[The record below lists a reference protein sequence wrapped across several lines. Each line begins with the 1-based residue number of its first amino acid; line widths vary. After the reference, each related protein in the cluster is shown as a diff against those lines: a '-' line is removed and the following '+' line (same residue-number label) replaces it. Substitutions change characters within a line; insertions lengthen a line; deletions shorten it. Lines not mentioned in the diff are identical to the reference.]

1 MPLMIRR
8 SLVSLHAPVLTAC
21 ALATAVALSATG
33 TVVSTTGRLDPA
45 TSERAPVRFESAAAP
60 RGQSSSP
67 SSGAPAAS
75 AASPADESKR
85 VVARQGVVTSANGLA
100 SDAGLAMLKAGGNA
114 IDAAVA
120 TAFALGVVEPQMS
133 GLGGSGAAMVWLER
147 DDRPVYLDFYAAQP
161 ADSWRGRT
169 EPAQT
174 SPTQGAPGT
183 PDAPGAAPGG
193 LTVTIEPLGRESESV
208 PAGGARR
215 EPGDLRIVGIPGN
228 VAGLLTLHEKL
239 GKLTRAQVM
248 APAIA
253 LAEEGF
259 PVGQVLAEF
268 ILSGQPKMRP
278 FPRAVALYAP
288 DGHPHAPGDTLKNPE
303 LAESLRR
310 VMRDGRAG
318 FYQGPTAEALIATLN
333 QGKHPATLADLA
345 AYEPQWKRPLCTDY
359 RGLTLLSAPPP
370 LTGFQVL
377 HTLELLEPFDLK
389 SLGLPIRSAA
399 AFDLITSALRVGQ
412 AAARGNGDPNWVQ
425 VPANGISSADFA
437 ARRKSLI
444 GSRTAPKSI
453 ESADAKPFDSA
464 SPVGACAN
472 YEPYGP
478 TPPVPSTAAP
488 VAFNSQPD
496 PVGERSDELSGE
508 TTHISVVDK
517 DGNAVSL
524 TQTNS
529 TVWGSGGFTGGF
541 FLNDS
546 GFNFTDENINLP
558 SRSRWRIR
566 TTTIAPTIALRRGD
580 VQLVIGAPGA
590 ARIPTEIVQVM
601 LYILDYGLDPLDAVK
616 LPRIFPSAQTP
627 RVQLEHGFAPEL
639 LRDIRAMGYDPIAE
653 SGGYARLYLIAR
665 RGNTWIGVADPR
677 HDGQPRGY

>member
-1 MPLMIRR
+1 M
-8 SLVSLHAPVLTAC
+8 
-21 ALATAVALSATG
+21 SA
-33 TVVSTTGRLDPA
+33 
-45 TSERAPVRFESAAAP
+45 
-60 RGQSSSP
+60 SSP
-67 SSGAPAAS
+67 
-75 AASPADESKR
+75 SPADEGKR
-85 VVARQGVVTSANGLA
+85 VVAKQGVVTSANGLA

-114 IDAAVA
+114 VDAAVA

-174 SPTQGAPGT
+174 SPTQGAPGEPAT
-183 PDAPGAAPGG
+183 
-193 LTVTIEPLGRESESV
+193 LSVTIEPSGRESQPAAPGSV
-208 PAGGARR
+208 RR

-253 LAEEGF
+253 LAEDGF
-259 PVGQVLAEF
+259 PIGQVLAEF
-268 ILSGQPKMRP
+268 IVSGQPKMRP

-288 DGHPHAPGDTLKNPE
+288 EGHPRAPGDTLKNPE

-318 FYQGPTAEALIATLN
+318 FYQGPTAEALVATLN

-345 AYEPQWKRPLCTDY
+345 AYQPQWKRPLCTDY
-359 RGLTLLSAPPP
+359 RGLTVLSAPPP

-399 AFDLITSALRVGQ
+399 AFDLIASALRVGQ
-412 AAARGNGDPNWVQ
+412 AAARGNGDPNWVA

-444 GSRTAPKSI
+444 GSRAAPKAI
-453 ESADAKPFDSA
+453 ESADAKPFDGVA
-464 SPVGACAN
+464 PAGACAN

-488 VAFNSQPD
+488 VAAAAS
-496 PVGERSDELSGE
+496 SD
-508 TTHISVVDK
+508 T
-517 DGNAVSL
+517 
-524 TQTNS
+524 
-529 TVWGSGGFTGGF
+529 
-541 FLNDS
+541 
-546 GFNFTDENINLP
+546 
-558 SRSRWRIR
+558 
-566 TTTIAPTIALRRGD
+566 
-580 VQLVIGAPGA
+580 
-590 ARIPTEIVQVM
+590 
-601 LYILDYGLDPLDAVK
+601 
-616 LPRIFPSAQTP
+616 
-627 RVQLEHGFAPEL
+627 
-639 LRDIRAMGYDPIAE
+639 
-653 SGGYARLYLIAR
+653 
-665 RGNTWIGVADPR
+665 
-677 HDGQPRGY
+677 

>member
-1 MPLMIRR
+1 
-8 SLVSLHAPVLTAC
+8 
-21 ALATAVALSATG
+21 
-33 TVVSTTGRLDPA
+33 
-45 TSERAPVRFESAAAP
+45 
-60 RGQSSSP
+60 
-67 SSGAPAAS
+67 
-75 AASPADESKR
+75 
-85 VVARQGVVTSANGLA
+85 
-100 SDAGLAMLKAGGNA
+100 MLKAGGNA
-114 IDAAVA
+114 VDAAVA
-120 TAFALGVVEPQMS
+120 TAFAIGVVEPQMS

-147 DDRPVYLDFYAAQP
+147 EDRPVYLDFYAAQP
-161 ADSWRGRT
+161 ADSWRGKT
-169 EPAQT
+169 EPSQT
-174 SPTQGAPGT
+174 SPAQGAPG
-183 PDAPGAAPGG
+183 ASPGA
-193 LTVTIEPLGRESESV
+193 LTVTIEPPGRSESE
-208 PAGGARR
+208 PPPPGGVRR
-215 EPGDLRIVGIPGN
+215 APGDLRIVGIPGN
-228 VAGLLTLHEKL
+228 VAGLLTLHEKF

-253 LAEEGF
+253 LAEDGF
-259 PVGQVLAEF
+259 PIGQVLAEF
-268 ILSGQPKMRP
+268 IVSGQPKMRP
-278 FPRAVALYAP
+278 FPQAVALYAP
-288 DGHPHAPGDTLKNPE
+288 EGRPRAPGETLKNPE

-345 AYEPQWKRPLCTDY
+345 AYQPQWKRPLCTDY
-359 RGLTLLSAPPP
+359 RGVTVLSAPPP
-370 LTGFQVL
+370 LTGLQVL
-377 HTLELLEPFDLK
+377 HTLELLEPFNLK
-389 SLGLPIRSAA
+389 SLGLPLRSAA
-399 AFDLITSALRVGQ
+399 AFDVIASALRVGQ
-412 AAARGNGDPNWVQ
+412 AAARGNGDPNWVP

-444 GSRTAPKSI
+444 GSRTAAQAI
-453 ESADAKPFDSA
+453 ESVDATPFDSTA
-464 SPVGACAN
+464 PAGACAN

-478 TPPVPSTAAP
+478 TPPVPPTAAP
-488 VAFNSQPD
+488 IAPVAAAFQTD
-496 PVGERSDELSGE
+496 PIGERANEDSGE

-546 GFNFTDENINLP
+546 GFNFTDENINMP

-601 LYILDYGLDPLDAVK
+601 LYILDYDLDPLEAVK
-616 LPRIFPSAQTP
+616 LPRIFPSAQHT
-627 RVQLEHGFAPEL
+627 RVQLEHGFTPEL

-653 SGGYARLYLIAR
+653 SSGYARLYLIAR
-665 RGNTWIGVADPR
+665 RGNTWIGIADPR

>member
-8 SLVSLHAPVLTAC
+8 SPAFLPAPVLTAC
-21 ALATAVALSATG
+21 ALAMAVAALSTTG
-33 TVVSTTGRLDPA
+33 TVSTGTVSTTGSFDPA
-45 TSERAPVRFESAAAP
+45 TSAAAPVRFKS
-60 RGQSSSP
+60 G
-67 SSGAPAAS
+67 GAPQVP
-75 AASPADESKR
+75 SPADEGKR
-85 VVARQGVVTSANGLA
+85 VVAKQGVVTSANGLA

-114 IDAAVA
+114 VDAAVA

-147 DDRPVYLDFYAAQP
+147 DDKPVYLDFYAAQP

-174 SPTQGAPGT
+174 SPSQGAPGG
-183 PDAPGAAPGG
+183 APGT
-193 LTVTIEPLGRESESV
+193 LTVTIEPPGRESEST
-208 PAGGARR
+208 PPGSARR
-215 EPGDLRIVGIPGN
+215 EPGDLRVVGIPGN
-228 VAGLLTLHEKL
+228 VAGLLALHEKL

-253 LAEEGF
+253 LAEDGF

-268 ILSGQPKMRP
+268 IVSGQPKMRP
-278 FPRAVALYAP
+278 FPRAVDLYAP
-288 DGHPHAPGDTLKNPE
+288 DGHPRAPGDTLKNPE

-310 VMRDGRAG
+310 VMREGRAG
-318 FYQGPTAEALIATLN
+318 FYQGPTAEALVATLN
-333 QGKHPATLADLA
+333 QGKHPATVADLA
-345 AYEPQWKRPLCTDY
+345 AYQPQWKRPLCTDY
-359 RGLTLLSAPPP
+359 RGLTVLSAPPP

-377 HTLELLEPFDLK
+377 HTLELLEPFNLK
-389 SLGLPIRSAA
+389 ALGLPIRSAV

-412 AAARGNGDPNWVQ
+412 AAARGNADPNWVA

-444 GSRTAPKSI
+444 GSRAAAKAI
-453 ESADAKPFDSA
+453 ESADARPFDGA
-464 SPVGACAN
+464 APAGACAN

-478 TPPVPSTAAP
+478 TPPVPTAAAP
-488 VAFNSQPD
+488 IAQMD
-496 PVGERSDELSGE
+496 PIGERTSEDTGE
-508 TTHISVVDK
+508 TTHVSVVDK

-546 GFNFTDENINLP
+546 GFNFTDENINAP

-566 TTTIAPTIALRRGD
+566 TTTIAPTIALRGGD

-601 LYILDYGLDPLDAVK
+601 LYILDYDLDPLDAVK
-616 LPRIFPSAQTP
+616 LPRIFPSAQNA
-627 RVQLEHGFAPEL
+627 RVQLEHGFTPDL

-653 SGGYARLYLIAR
+653 SSGYARLYLIAR
-665 RGNTWIGVADPR
+665 RGNSWIGIADPR

>member
-8 SLVSLHAPVLTAC
+8 SPAFLSAPVLTAC
-21 ALATAVALSATG
+21 ALAMVVAAMST
-33 TVVSTTGRLDPA
+33 TSTVSTTGSLDPA
-45 TSERAPVRFESAAAP
+45 TS
-60 RGQSSSP
+60 
-67 SSGAPAAS
+67 AAS
-75 AASPADESKR
+75 AVATSATGAVAAPARFASVGAPQSPSPADEGKR
-85 VVARQGVVTSANGLA
+85 VVAKQGVVTSANGLA
-100 SDAGLAMLKAGGNA
+100 SDAGLAMLRAGGNA
-114 IDAAVA
+114 VDAAVA

-147 DDRPVYLDFYAAQP
+147 DDKPVYLDFYAAQP

-174 SPTQGAPGT
+174 SPTQGAPGE
-183 PDAPGAAPGG
+183 APGT
-193 LTVTIEPLGRESESV
+193 LSVTIEPPGRDSQPAAPGSV
-208 PAGGARR
+208 RR

-253 LAEEGF
+253 LAEDGF
-259 PVGQVLAEF
+259 PIGQVLAEF
-268 ILSGQPKMRP
+268 IVSGQPKMRP
-278 FPRAVALYAP
+278 FPKAVALYAP
-288 DGHPHAPGDTLKNPE
+288 DGQPRAPGETLKNPE

-310 VMRDGRAG
+310 VMREGRAG
-318 FYQGPTAEALIATLN
+318 FYRGPTAEALVATLN

-359 RGLTLLSAPPP
+359 RGLTVLSAPPP

-389 SLGLPIRSAA
+389 AFGLPIRSAA

-412 AAARGNGDPNWVQ
+412 AAARGNADPNWVA
-425 VPANGISSADFA
+425 VPANGMSSADFA
-437 ARRKSLI
+437 ARRKALI
-444 GSRTAPKSI
+444 GSRAAPKAI
-453 ESADAKPFDSA
+453 ESADARPFDDVA
-464 SPVGACAN
+464 PPGACAN

-488 VAFNSQPD
+488 IAAAASLGFTPSPAD
-496 PVGERSDELSGE
+496 PIGERSDEDTGE

-601 LYILDYGLDPLDAVK
+601 LYILDYDLDPLDAVK
-616 LPRIFPSAQTP
+616 LPRIFPSAQHP
-627 RVQLEHGFAPEL
+627 RVQLEHGFTPEL
-639 LRDIRAMGYDPIAE
+639 LRDIRAMGYDPVAE
-653 SGGYARLYLIAR
+653 SSGYARLYLIAR
-665 RGNTWIGVADPR
+665 RGNSWIGIADPR

>member
-1 MPLMIRR
+1 MPLMIRPPRR
-8 SLVSLHAPVLTAC
+8 SPAWLPAPVMTAC
-21 ALATAVALSATG
+21 ALAIAAI
-33 TVVSTTGRLDPA
+33 VVSTTGSLDPA
-45 TSERAPVRFESAAAP
+45 TLFARSVRYES
-60 RGQSSSP
+60 G
-67 SSGAPAAS
+67 GAPQAP
-75 AASPADESKR
+75 SPADDGKR
-85 VVARQGVVTSANGLA
+85 VVAKQGVVTSANGLA
-100 SDAGLAMLKAGGNA
+100 SDAGLVMLKAGGNA
-114 IDAAVA
+114 VDAAVA

-147 DDRPVYLDFYAAQP
+147 EDRPLYLDFYAAQP

-169 EPAQT
+169 EPART
-174 SPTQGAPGT
+174 SPTQGAP
-183 PDAPGAAPGG
+183 DAAPGT
-193 LTVTIEPLGRESESV
+193 LTVTIEPPGRESESTPPGSV
-208 PAGGARR
+208 RR
-215 EPGDLRIVGIPGN
+215 EPGDLRIAAIPGN
-228 VAGLLTLHEKL
+228 VAGLLVLHEKL

-248 APAIA
+248 APAIT
-253 LAEEGF
+253 LAEDGF

-268 ILSGQPKMRP
+268 IISGQPKMRP
-278 FPRAVALYAP
+278 FPPAVALYAP
-288 DGHPHAPGDTLKNPE
+288 DGHPRAPGDTLKNPE

-310 VMRDGRAG
+310 VMRDGHAG

-333 QGKHPATLADLA
+333 QGKHPARLADLA
-345 AYEPQWKRPLCTDY
+345 AYQPQWKRPLCTDY
-359 RGLTLLSAPPP
+359 RGLTVLSAPPP

-377 HTLELLEPFDLK
+377 HTLELLEPFNLK
-389 SLGLPIRSAA
+389 ALGLPIRSAA

-412 AAARGNGDPNWVQ
+412 AAARGNADPNWVP

-444 GSRTAPKSI
+444 GSRAAPKSI
-453 ESADAKPFDSA
+453 ESADARPFDGVA
-464 SPVGACAN
+464 PPGACAN

-478 TPPVPSTAAP
+478 TPPVPSTAA
-488 VAFNSQPD
+488 QPD
-496 PVGERSDELSGE
+496 PVGERNDEPSGE

-546 GFNFTDENINLP
+546 GFNFTDENINAP

-601 LYILDYGLDPLDAVK
+601 LYILDYDLDPLDAVK
-616 LPRIFPSAQTP
+616 MPRIFPSAQNP
-627 RVQLEHGFAPEL
+627 RVQLEHGFTPEL

-653 SGGYARLYLIAR
+653 SSGYARLYLIAR
-665 RGNTWIGVADPR
+665 RNNTWIGIADPR